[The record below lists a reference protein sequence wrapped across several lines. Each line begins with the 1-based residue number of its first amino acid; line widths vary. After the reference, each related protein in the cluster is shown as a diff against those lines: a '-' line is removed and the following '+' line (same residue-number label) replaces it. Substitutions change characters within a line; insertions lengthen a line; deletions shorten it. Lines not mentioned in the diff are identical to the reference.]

1 MCNYYFANLV
11 KTKKLETKIII
22 INEKNYKNLTKYFTR
37 FVQSSSIKML
47 SLHYHE
53 LMGKIKDPE
62 GKNYLMVN
70 FSKSIRQRQNKRG
83 KIQ

>member
-37 FVQSSSIKML
+37 FVQSNSIKIL

-53 LMGKIKDPE
+53 LMGKIKEHE

-70 FSKSIRQRQNKRG
+70 FSKNIRQRQNKRG